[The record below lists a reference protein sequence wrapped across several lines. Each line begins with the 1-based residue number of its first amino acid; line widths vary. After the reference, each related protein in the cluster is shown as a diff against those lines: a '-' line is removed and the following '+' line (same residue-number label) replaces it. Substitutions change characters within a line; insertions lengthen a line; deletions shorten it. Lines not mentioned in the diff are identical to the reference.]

1 MDAARP
7 FAEECLD
14 HGATPEQLHEVLT
27 LVAGLGVHSFMEG
40 SQSLVELAQERGI
53 HPATEAQAASE
64 LVETWTGGGA
74 YWETFDGYVPGFLD
88 ALAQS
93 SPSALEGF
101 MMIGAL
107 PGKTRTVPA
116 VTKELISI
124 AVDAMPMHRY
134 MPGLALHVHNALEL
148 GAGSTEILSAIDLAK
163 ATPGHRGVPARGA
176 AAAMTQRPSTAAQAA
191 ITNR

>member
-64 LVETWTGGGA
+64 LVETWTGEGPTGKPLTG
-74 YWETFDGYVPGFLD
+74 TFPG
-88 ALAQS
+88 S
-93 SPSALEGF
+93 W
-101 MMIGAL
+101 
-107 PGKTRTVPA
+107 TRWP
-116 VTKELISI
+116 
-124 AVDAMPMHRY
+124 R
-134 MPGLALHVHNALEL
+134 VHPRHW
-148 GAGSTEILSAIDLAK
+148 K
-163 ATPGHRGVPARGA
+163 A
-176 AAAMTQRPSTAAQAA
+176 S
-191 ITNR
+191 